1 MTGKLSNARVKS
13 LNQTGRYGDGGGLWL
28 QVSKWQTKS
37 WILRYWVDGK
47 ERCHGL
53 GAYPLIGLAD
63 ARELALKA
71 RRDLR
76 INGVDPID
84 SRKSARIARRLEQ
97 AKALTFGQCAE
108 SYIEAH
114 APSWKDQK
122 HLAQWRRLEK
132 QAKAIWTL
140 PVQAID
146 TDAVLRVLEPLWKTR
161 TVTANRVRG
170 RLELVIGYATGRG
183 LRSGENP
190 ARWKG
195 HLQTML
201 AAPTKLASVKHH
213 AAIAFDAIPAFMA
226 DLRAKE
232 GITARALEIVAL
244 TCLRTGEAL
253 DATWDEI
260 DLAGKVWTIPA
271 ERMKAGKEHKVPLS
285 GRAVAILSSLP
296 RLKDETRV
304 FVGARKGHNEGSLL
318 KLLRDLNPD
327 VTVHGLRSSF
337 RDWAGEKTNFPP
349 MVAEM
354 ALAHAISSAVEKAYR
369 RGDLFEKRR
378 KLMDSWAAYCATS
391 PKTGADNVVNLRA

>member
-13 LNQTGRYGDGGGLWL
+13 LNVTGRYGDGGGLWL

-122 HLAQWRRLEK
+122 HLVQWRRLEK

-146 TDAVLRVLEPLWKTR
+146 NDAVLRVLEPLWKTR
-161 TVTANRVRG
+161 TVTATRVRG
-170 RLELVIGYATGRG
+170 RIELVLGYAAGRG
-183 LRSGENP
+183 LRPSGDNP
-190 ARWKG
+190 ARWRG
-195 HLQTML
+195 HLEQML
-201 AAPTKLASVKHH
+201 AKPTKLAKVEHH
-213 AAIAFDAIPAFMA
+213 AAIAFDAIPQFMA

-232 GITARALEIVAL
+232 GIAARALEITAL
-244 TCLRTGEAL
+244 TCLRTGEVL
-253 DATWDEI
+253 DATWSEI
-260 DLAGKVWTIPA
+260 DLAGKVWTVPA
-271 ERMKAGKEHKVPLS
+271 ERMKAGKEHRVPLS
-285 GRAVAILSSLP
+285 ERAVAILQSLP
-296 RLKDETRV
+296 RVAGESRV
-304 FVGARKGHNEGSLL
+304 FVGVRKGHNEGSLL
-318 KLLRDLNPD
+318 KLMRDLRPD
-327 VTVHGLRSSF
+327 ATVHGLRSSF
-337 RDWAGEKTNFPP
+337 KDWTSERTNFPP
-349 MVAEM
+349 QVVEM
-354 ALAHAISSAVEKAYR
+354 ALAHAIGNAVEKAYR
-369 RGDLFEKRR
+369 RGELFDERE
-378 KLMDSWAAYCATS
+378 KLMQAWADYCSKPRAT
-391 PKTGADNVVNLRA
+391 GNVVELRA